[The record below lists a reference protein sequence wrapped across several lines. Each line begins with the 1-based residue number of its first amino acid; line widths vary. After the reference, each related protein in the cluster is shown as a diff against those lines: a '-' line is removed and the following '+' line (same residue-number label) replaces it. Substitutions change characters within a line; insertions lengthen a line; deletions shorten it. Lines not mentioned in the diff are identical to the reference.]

1 MTVESL
7 KKNLAAIDKNESIL
21 AVWYRGLV
29 KVVSEQQNMILMAAT
44 VTVTVTRY
52 RNILWSVDVDHL
64 KFWEK
69 FKRFLVWDEIIRVS
83 V

>member
-7 KKNLAAIDKNESIL
+7 KKNLAAIDKNEFIL

-44 VTVTVTRY
+44 ATATDTSY
-52 RNILWSVDVDHL
+52 R
-64 KFWEK
+64 
-69 FKRFLVWDEIIRVS
+69 VWMWTI
-83 V
+83 

>member
-7 KKNLAAIDKNESIL
+7 KKKNLADIDKNESIL

-44 VTVTVTRY
+44 ATATDTSY
-52 RNILWSVDVDHL
+52 R
-64 KFWEK
+64 
-69 FKRFLVWDEIIRVS
+69 VWMWTI
-83 V
+83 